1 MALGALSQ
9 SSLPERLAG
18 ASYDPAKLRILYGAY
33 DGVWRRIADDVGER
47 PEAIRAAQLKLA
59 NVILALA
66 ERGIWRVATLRQA
79 ALDIMFEQPTEL

>member
-9 SSLPERLAG
+9 PSLPDRIAG
-18 ASYDPAKLRILYGAY
+18 ASYSPAKLKVLDGAY

-47 PEAIRAAQLKLA
+47 PEAIQAAQLKLA

-79 ALDIMFEQPTEL
+79 ALDIMFEPPTEL